1 MSDAIPLIPD
11 LETPNKKAQPAAI
24 VKFKRV
30 ISDNMSFKLNHED
43 TIYFQCFSSC
53 DFKAVLLIKII
64 NF

>member
-1 MSDAIPLIPD
+1 MSDAITLIPD

-30 ISDNMSFKLNHED
+30 ISDNMSSKLNHED
-43 TIYFQCFSSC
+43 TIYFQCLSCC
-53 DFKAVLLIKII
+53 DFKALLLIKII

>member
-30 ISDNMSFKLNHED
+30 ISDNMSSKLNHED
-43 TIYFQCFSSC
+43 TIYF
-53 DFKAVLLIKII
+53 
-64 NF
+64 